1 MFGINVW
8 SSQSKTKILY
18 FMWYSKI
25 LLYMQLRNVDVCQ
38 ANKLEEDIQRSAE
51 LIFNPAV
58 NSIKARRV
66 IWKMSFHHFKSL
78 LGIFSSS
85 QAKSWNYY
93 FHPPSVPCN
102 YVMFDPK
109 KLKSFVR
116 SYAYKINK
124 LSVHLGGN

>member
-1 MFGINVW
+1 MV
-8 SSQSKTKILY
+8 QSKQNQDSIFY
-18 FMWYSKI
+18 VIQRKI

-109 KLKSFVR
+109 KLKSFVS